1 MKLRDIFNNQKSY
14 FKWRLEKV
22 KRLKKRFPQLFDIS
36 KKKVLD
42 IGCGA
47 QAPLCSFLSKIK
59 KAKVFAGDIE
69 HSSVVSA
76 KKIAKKA
83 IISKFSA
90 EKLPFKDKYFDI
102 VFLLDVLEHVKDPVK
117 TIKEAKRVT
126 KDKGLIFI
134 EFSPYY
140 AYPTGHHLYALGF
153 PKGFLPFQLLPL
165 SITKYI
171 VLNSTLPIKN
181 LPQHLFNQFKDLNK
195 IGVRQFKKI
204 IQAMKLLTL
213 DERYCI
219 VLPQKEIEI
228 NFISKLPILNE
239 IITMSYSGI
248 FKKAEF

>member
-1 MKLRDIFNNQKSY
+1 MRLRDIFRNQQSY
-14 FKWRLEKV
+14 FNWRLEKV
-22 KRLKKRFPQLFDIS
+22 RRLDKRFPRAFDIS
-36 KKKVLD
+36 NKVVLD

-47 QAPLCSFLSKIK
+47 QAPLCYYLSEIK
-59 KAKVFAGDIE
+59 QAKVFAGDIE

-102 VFLLDVLEHVKDPVK
+102 VFLLDVLEHVKDPLK
-117 TIKEAKRVT
+117 AIREAKRVT

-165 SITKYI
+165 FITKHI
-171 VLNSTLPIKN
+171 VLNSTLSIKN
-181 LPQHLFNQFKDLNK
+181 LPQHLFNQFKNLNK

-204 IQAMKLLTL
+204 IHAAKLLPL

-228 NFISKLPILNE
+228 NFASKLPILNE
-239 IITMSYSGI
+239 IITMSYSAI
-248 FKKAEF
+248 LKKT